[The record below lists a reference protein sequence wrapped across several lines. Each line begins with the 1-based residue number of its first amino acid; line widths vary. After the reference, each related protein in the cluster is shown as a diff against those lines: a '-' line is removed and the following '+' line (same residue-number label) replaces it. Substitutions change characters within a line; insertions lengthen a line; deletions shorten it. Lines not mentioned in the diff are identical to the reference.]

1 MVVIAMTGP
10 HALTAEQLREQFA
23 ELMAETSD
31 DLTDEAARLSKA
43 HLLLHDA
50 LQNG

>member
-1 MVVIAMTGP
+1 MIRMSEPNT
-10 HALTAEQLREQFA
+10 LTAEQLREQFA
-23 ELMAETSD
+23 ALMAEPAD
-31 DLTDEAARLSKA
+31 DLEDEAARLSKA

>member
-1 MVVIAMTGP
+1 MAEP
-10 HALTAEQLREQFA
+10 HTLTAAQLREQFA
-23 ELMAETSD
+23 KIMAEPAD